1 MTQQRRPP
9 YLTFLTDFGAI
20 ATAPA
25 VCRGVI
31 LDIAPDAV
39 INDLSHAVTPFDI
52 REGAFLLAMAL
63 PYQPVGVHL
72 VVVDPG
78 VGTPRRPIGIR
89 TGRGDVLIGP
99 DNGVLRPAA
108 EALGGVAEVRALENQ
123 ALWLQTVSTT
133 FHGRDIF
140 SPVAAHVAAG
150 TSFDE
155 IGPEVDGL
163 VDLNLPTAR
172 RDGDALETAVLFIDT
187 FGNCRLAGSTSDLGS
202 VEPGQRFTVRAGGSG
217 QRATL
222 PWYPTFG
229 AVAPGDPLL
238 YEDADYAGLGL
249 AVNQGSAAERF
260 GLVLDAPVLIE
271 PA

>member
-1 MTQQRRPP
+1 MSLPFIS
-9 YLTFLTDFGAI
+9 FLTDFGAI

-31 LDIAPDAV
+31 WSIAPDAV

-52 REGAFLLAMAL
+52 RQGAFLLAMAV

-108 EALGGVAEVRALENQ
+108 EALGGMVEARALENTN
-123 ALWLQTVSTT
+123 LWRDSVSTT

-150 TSFDE
+150 VPFEE
-155 IGPEVDGL
+155 IGPPVDGL
-163 VDLNLPTAR
+163 VELQLPTAR
-172 RDGDALETAVLFIDT
+172 RDGETLETAVIFIDT
-187 FGNCRLAGSTSDLGS
+187 FGNCRLAGTTADLGTIAAGRQFA
-202 VEPGQRFTVRAGGSG
+202 VTMPAQRVR
-217 QRATL
+217 L

-229 AVAPGDPLL
+229 EAPLGEALL

-260 GLVLDAPVLIE
+260 GLELDAPVRVE

>member
-1 MTQQRRPP
+1 MTHSRPP
-9 YLTFLTDFGAI
+9 HLTFLTDFGAV

-31 LDIAPDAV
+31 RDIAPDAV

-99 DNGVLRPAA
+99 DKGVLIPAA

-123 ALWLQTVSTT
+123 VLWLPTVSTT

-150 TSFDE
+150 TPLDE

-163 VDLNLPTAR
+163 VDLTLPTAR

-202 VEPGQRFTVRAGGSG
+202 VEPGQRFTITHDRH
-217 QRATL
+217 RATL

-229 AVAPGDPLL
+229 AAAPGDPLL

-249 AVNQGSAAERF
+249 AVNQGSAAKRF
-260 GLVLDAPVLIE
+260 GLALDAPVRIE